1 MKATEAVATA
11 RHGRSAPCASVSLI
25 LKARPAHCSTE
36 LPDHEGA
43 APRSGGSAMGAAG
56 RDAIAGHEVV
66 ARDATGGPPRK
77 PAGTGERP
85 TTGTGSGQRLR
96 SPTATQAQSR
106 ELEGNRAATGYS
118 DPPRPAQ
125 KPAGA
130 GAADH
135 RRGQRAT
142 TAEPDRH
149 PGPVTGIG
157 GQTRHGSMGAR
168 RPPGRGRAERRSAW
182 PRGGGTGGFHDC
194 VRHHEGFLGSRVL

>member
-106 ELEGNRAATGYS
+106 ELEGNRAATDYS
-118 DPPRPAQ
+118 DPPRNRLEPGR
-125 KPAGA
+125 PTTGA
-130 GAADH
+130 GS
-135 RRGQRAT
+135 GQRLRSPTAT
-142 TAEPDRH
+142 QAQSRELEGRPATDRWVPGGRPDGAGRS
-149 PGPVTGIG
+149 G
-157 GQTRHGSMGAR
+157 GVLG
-168 RPPGRGRAERRSAW
+168 
-182 PRGGGTGGFHDC
+182 PRGGGTGVFHDC